1 MNAQQTETLFQRM
14 GGINAVNA
22 AVDIFYEKVN
32 QDNRISHFF
41 RHIDMNRQSGK
52 FKVFMACAFGAPI
65 QYGGRS
71 MREAHAHMNLTE
83 EHFDAVSGHLID
95 TLVGLQVDQSLIDE
109 IIVVSTRTKNEV
121 LGISE

>member
-1 MNAQQTETLFQRM
+1 MNALQTETLFQRM

-22 AVDIFYEKVN
+22 AVDTFYEKVM
-32 QDNRISHFF
+32 QDERINHFF

-52 FKVFMACAFGAPI
+52 FKVFLACAFGAPI

-71 MREAHAHMNLTE
+71 MREAHAHMHLTA

-95 TLVGLQVDQSLIDE
+95 TLRGLQVDQALINE
-109 IIVVSTRTKNEV
+109 IITVTTRTKNEV